1 MLPLDLP
8 YDDPKATR
16 RRGFHNDSPLTRLL
30 TRGVCRLLNDMG
42 YGPVTEFRLPNGR
55 RVDVMALG
63 AKAEFLCV
71 EVKSTTADFRAD
83 TKWPEYLPWC
93 DRFYFAVPEHFP
105 LRILPEHCGVI
116 VADSHGAA
124 IRREAPEQTVN
135 PTRRRAQ
142 LLRFGLTASDR
153 LQRMS
158 DPRL

>member
-8 YDDPKATR
+8 YGDPEATR
-16 RRGFHNDSPLTRLL
+16 RRGFNNDSPLTRLL
-30 TRGVCRLLNDMG
+30 TRGVCRLLGEWG

-63 AKAEFLCV
+63 PKSEFLTV

-105 LRILPEHCGVI
+105 LRILPKDCGVI

-124 IRREAPEQTVN
+124 LRREAPERAIN
-135 PTRRRAQ
+135 PTRRRSQ

-153 LQRMS
+153 LQRLT